1 MAQMQ
6 KSHGGHQ
13 RNGFA
18 ISAKLGNFLTHEQ
31 FGWAN
36 FHRAPYETPLNLTWA
51 EVHCKQT

>member
-1 MAQMQ
+1 MARMQ

-36 FHRAPYETPLNLTWA
+36 FHRAPCETPLHLTWA